1 VSNVGYATLQ
11 IIPSAKGFGAALDKE
26 TRPGMVAAGT
36 AGGKK
41 SGGAFSKAFIAPL
54 KGIAAPLA
62 AVFGAAAVGGFL
74 KSAVTEASDLAEAG
88 NKMQVVFGDATAQ
101 VMKFASGGAKT
112 LGQSNLAVQNAAAGF
127 GIYGKAAGLAGDEN
141 AKFSTGL
148 VGLSTDLASFYN
160 ASPEETVEAIGSA
173 LRGEAEP
180 MRRFGVLLDDATL
193 KSRAME
199 MGLISTTKNALTPQ
213 QKILAA
219 HAEILA
225 QTGVAQG
232 DFVRTSDG
240 LANQQRIL
248 SAQFTNLKGTL
259 GAALLPAVTA
269 VVSGLNAGLGPAMTF
284 VGQAAGALGPFLSQ
298 IGTAFTGLSVS
309 GAGASTLFASLKTTF
324 AAVGEFAR
332 GLAPVFQEVAAKIT
346 ATLLPGLRSVG
357 ETLSGTFLPAF
368 RQVLPI
374 LQPVAAFIIRT
385 LGTAVTGVIT
395 GALNVVKGVLT
406 VIAGVF
412 RAFAA
417 LVKGDWSALWAAVKQ
432 IVSGV
437 FQAVKGLVQVW
448 WNAGILSVF
457 RAGIG
462 SLKGLWGGLWTN
474 IKSVGSS
481 ALNALKGLVSGALNG
496 IKGTVQ
502 GAVSAY
508 LGLWKSLFSTL
519 GSVAANGWMVLRSA
533 FGGALAAIRTVVSG
547 ALSAIGG
554 AFRSA
559 FSGIASTVSGAIS
572 GVIGTLRS
580 LPGAVMGAVKGA
592 GGWLKSAGADVIRG
606 FISGIT
612 SMAGRVVSAIRN
624 TITDKLPGFVKDAL
638 GIASPSKVFADLGKW
653 TGMGFVEGVEGTERA
668 AQRAMSSVVAPPP
681 PSTLGAS
688 ASYGSAA
695 AGASQGGPLVQFG
708 DVTLREE
715 VDVDVLAHRMGFA
728 LSGHGFGGG
737 NLR

>member
-1 VSNVGYATLQ
+1 MANVGFATLS
-11 IIPSAKGFGAALDKE
+11 IIPSAKGFGAALEKE
-26 TRPGMVAAGT
+26 TAPSMVAAGKT
-36 AGGKK
+36 GGAK
-41 SGGAFSKAFIAPL
+41 SGGAFSKAFVAPL
-54 KGIAAPLA
+54 KGIGAPLA
-62 AVFGAAAVGGFL
+62 AAFGGTALLGALKGVVQEASNLQQSAGAVESVFGAAAAQVKGFGKGAASSVGL
-74 KSAVTEASDLAEAG
+74 AKSQYADLAAIVG
-88 NKMQVVFGDATAQ
+88 SQLTRM
-101 VMKFASGGAKT
+101 
-112 LGQSNLAVQNAAAGF
+112 GQSQDQAAG
-127 GIYGKAAGLAGDEN
+127 
-141 AKFSTGL
+141 
-148 VGLSTDLASFYN
+148 STDKLIGLGADLAATFGGPTSD
-160 ASPEETVEAIGSA
+160 AVAAIGSL
-173 LRGEAEP
+173 LRGERDPIERYGVGIKAADVEARLAAQGLSKLTGEARAQAESQ
-180 MRRFGVLLDDATL
+180 ATL
-193 KSRAME
+193 
-199 MGLISTTKNALTPQ
+199 ALLFEQTARVQ
-213 QKILAA
+213 GAAARESDTLAA
-219 HAEILA
+219 
-225 QTGVAQG
+225 
-232 DFVRTSDG
+232 R
-240 LANQQRIL
+240 QQQL
-248 SAQFTNLKGTL
+248 GAHFTNLKATL
-259 GAALLPAVTA
+259 GTALLPAMSA
-269 VVSGLNAGLGPAMTF
+269 VVGGLASLVSGG
-284 VGQAAGALGPFLSQ
+284 GQAS
-298 IGTAFTGLSVS
+298 SV
-309 GAGASTLFASLKTTF
+309 FAPLQSTF

-332 GLAPVFQEVAAKIT
+332 GLAPAFQEVAGKIM

-417 LVKGDWSALWAAVKQ
+417 IVKGDWSALWDAVKQ

-437 FQAVKGLVQVW
+437 ITAIKGAVQVW

-519 GSVAANGWMVLRSA
+519 GSIAANGWAVLRSA

-688 ASYGSAA
+688 ASYGSAST
-695 AGASQGGPLVQFG
+695 AGASRGGPLVQFG